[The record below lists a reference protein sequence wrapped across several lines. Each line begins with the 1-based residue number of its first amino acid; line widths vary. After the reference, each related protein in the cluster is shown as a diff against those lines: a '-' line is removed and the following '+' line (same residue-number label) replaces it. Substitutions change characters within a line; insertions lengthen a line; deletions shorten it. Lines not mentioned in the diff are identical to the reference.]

1 MHEVEEKPYGFQITF
16 QGFLQ
21 GDDIARFNQEMK
33 KYVEHQTGN
42 FAVLVDLREM
52 RTFPQDA
59 QQKLMEIIMYCR
71 DRGMNRNAVVV
82 NSAITKIQANRLAKE
97 TEVEEIRFIDAAQVD
112 DWRQTAE
119 DWLIK
124 GKEPER
130 MAS

>member
-1 MHEVEEKPYGFQITF
+1 MHQVEEKPYGFQITF

-21 GDDIARFNQEMK
+21 GDDIARFNEEMK

-97 TEVEEIRFIDAAQVD
+97 TQVEEIRFIDAAQVD
-112 DWRQTAE
+112 DWRKTAE